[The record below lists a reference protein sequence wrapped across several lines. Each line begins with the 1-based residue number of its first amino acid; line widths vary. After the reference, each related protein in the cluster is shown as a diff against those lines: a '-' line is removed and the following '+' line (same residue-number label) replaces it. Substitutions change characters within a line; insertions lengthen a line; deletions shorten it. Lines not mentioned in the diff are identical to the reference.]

1 MVQIK
6 LNKSAFLDATKYLTL
21 NMNSFFE
28 HKESKPTSPFLLFG
42 VNLRFQATPIVHDS
56 GAQRIKLEF
65 IQILDEKGMKP

>member
-1 MVQIK
+1 
-6 LNKSAFLDATKYLTL
+6 
-21 NMNSFFE
+21 MNSFFE